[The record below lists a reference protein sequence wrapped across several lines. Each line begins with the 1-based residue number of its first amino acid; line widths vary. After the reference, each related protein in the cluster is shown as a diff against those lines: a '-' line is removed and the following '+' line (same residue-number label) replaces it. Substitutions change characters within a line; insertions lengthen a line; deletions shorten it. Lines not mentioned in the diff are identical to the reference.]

1 MIGLVDML
9 GFGRDIY
16 TDDILGSAEILGW
29 ADTLSFDDIL
39 D

>member
-1 MIGLVDML
+1 MLGSVDML

-29 ADTLSFDDIL
+29 ADTLGFDGL
-39 D
+39 R